1 LAKGARLAKPERLF
15 VNSLEKY
22 MPENNLLLEVKDL
35 HTYFFTQRGVVR
47 AVNGVSFDIQRGH
60 TLGVVGESGCGKSI
74 TSLSI
79 LQLLQKPG
87 RIVGGKILF
96 HADNSANGAFSGE
109 GTVDITTLSPDSAK
123 MRSIRGGQIA
133 MIFQEPMTS
142 LDPVYTVGDQIIEGI
157 RYHMSVSYEEA
168 REMARAMLARVNM
181 PDPLRVLD
189 SYPHQLSGGMRQ
201 RAMIAMAL
209 ACGPS
214 LLIADEPT
222 TALDVTTEA
231 QILELLRDLQQDL
244 GMAILY
250 ITHNLGV
257 VAEMVEEAIIMYLG
271 KVVERGTVEAI
282 FNDPKH
288 PYLQAL
294 LRSVPRLGQKSGAR
308 LEAISGMVPSPFAIP
323 NGCAFHP
330 RCLRAIPGLCNVKE
344 PPVADFGGKHWAR
357 CFLYEEVAS

>member
-1 LAKGARLAKPERLF
+1 M
-15 VNSLEKY
+15 NLEKS
-22 MPENNLLLEVKDL
+22 MSQNDLLLEVQDL
-35 HTYFFTQRGVVR
+35 QTHFFTQRGVVR
-47 AVNGVSFDIQRGH
+47 AVNGVSFDLHRGR

-79 LQLLQKPG
+79 LRLLQKPG
-87 RIVGGKILF
+87 RIVGGKILY
-96 HADNSANGAFSGE
+96 HAANRTH
-109 GTVDITTLSPDSAK
+109 GTLTDEAVVDITTLSPDSAQ
-123 MRSIRGGQIA
+123 MRAIRGGQIA

-142 LDPVYTVGDQIIEGI
+142 LDPVYTIGNQIIEGI
-157 RYHMSVSYEEA
+157 RYHKPVSHEEA
-168 REMARAMLARVNM
+168 RELAREMLARVNM
-181 PDPLRVLD
+181 PDPQRILD

-231 QILELLRDLQQDL
+231 QILELLRDLQAEF
-244 GMAILY
+244 GMAIMY

-257 VAEMVEEAIIMYLG
+257 VAEMVEEAIVMYLG
-271 KVVERGTVEAI
+271 QVVERGSVEAL

-294 LRSVPRLGQKSGAR
+294 LRSVPRLGQKSNAR
-308 LEAISGMVPSPFAIP
+308 LAAITGMVPSPFAVP
-323 NGCAFHP
+323 SGCPFHP
-330 RCLRAIPGLCNVKE
+330 RCPAAIPGVCNME
-344 PPVADFGGKHWAR
+344 TPPIVEFGRGHWAR
-357 CFLYEEVAS
+357 CFLYTEQVAHE